1 MNLSFFIAD
10 RMAKQGRGGRRLS
23 SISNVIAWVSVALS
37 VAVMIVAV
45 FILNGFK
52 REIRT
57 KLSGFSGDI
66 QLTLGGTGTKNDMVP
81 VNAKVSYL
89 PDIRALKEVKDV
101 DPVCYKTGIL
111 KGREDIQG
119 VYFKGVDSLYDLSFF
134 RNSLIAG
141 DLPDFHGKISSDILI
156 SKRIADILGY
166 SIGDDVLA
174 YYVGERVLIR
184 KFKICGIYDAQIE
197 DIDKTLA
204 IIDIRHAQ
212 HLNGWN
218 ASDSSHAG
226 IGDISNFELRLR
238 EGADADAVS
247 KKITDIIGQKSTDD
261 DPDILPVPVTRLYRN
276 LFDWLNLLNFNVLI
290 VLILMIAVAG
300 FNMISS
306 LLIILFE
313 NISTIGVLKSMGMSN
328 RGISGVFMYRALFI
342 VLKGILWGDAVA
354 LGLSLV
360 QKLTRVIRLDP
371 ENYFVSFVPVDI
383 NIGTLIVVDVASVAL
398 IMLFL
403 LLGSIFIAK
412 VDPARTMSVQ

>member
-1 MNLSFFIAD
+1 MAAQWMNLSFFIAD
-10 RMAKQGRGGRRLS
+10 RMAKLGKGGRRLS
-23 SISNVIAWVSVALS
+23 NISNVIAWVSVALS
-37 VAVMIVAV
+37 VAVMVIAI

-81 VNAKVSYL
+81 VKSSLSYMS
-89 PDIRALKEVKDV
+89 DIRALGEVAEV

-111 KGREDIQG
+111 KGREEIQG

-134 RNSLIAG
+134 KNTLIAG
-141 DLPDFHGKISSDILI
+141 KLPDFHGKISTDILV

-166 SIGDDVLA
+166 SVGDDVLA
-174 YYVGERVLIR
+174 YYVGDRVTLR
-184 KFKICGIYDAQIE
+184 KFRICGIYDAQIE

-204 IIDIRHAQ
+204 IIDMRHAQ
-212 HLNGWN
+212 HLNGW
-218 ASDSSHAG
+218 SG
-226 IGDISNFELRLR
+226 EISNYELRLKD
-238 EGADADAVS
+238 GADADVVS
-247 KKITDIIGQKSTDD
+247 RKIMDIIGDKATTD
-261 DPDILPVPVTRLYRN
+261 DPDIRPVSVTRLYRN

-290 VLILMIAVAG
+290 VLVLMIAVAG

-313 NISTIGVLKSMGMSN
+313 NTSTIGVLKSMGMQN
-328 RGISGVFMYRALFI
+328 KGISGVFLYRALFI
-342 VLKGILWGDAVA
+342 VLKGIAWGDLVA
-354 LGLSLV
+354 LALAVVEGLTHV
-360 QKLTRVIRLDP
+360 IKLNP
-371 ENYFVSFVPVDI
+371 ENYFVSYVPVDI
-383 NIGTLIVVDVASVAL
+383 NIMAMLLVDVASVAL

-412 VDPARTMSVQ
+412 VDPAKTMSVE

>member
-1 MNLSFFIAD
+1 
-10 RMAKQGRGGRRLS
+10 
-23 SISNVIAWVSVALS
+23 
-37 VAVMIVAV
+37 
-45 FILNGFK
+45 
-52 REIRT
+52 
-57 KLSGFSGDI
+57 
-66 QLTLGGTGTKNDMVP
+66 
-81 VNAKVSYL
+81 
-89 PDIRALKEVKDV
+89 
-101 DPVCYKTGIL
+101 
-111 KGREDIQG
+111 
-119 VYFKGVDSLYDLSFF
+119 
-134 RNSLIAG
+134 
-141 DLPDFHGKISSDILI
+141 
-156 SKRIADILGY
+156 
-166 SIGDDVLA
+166 
-174 YYVGERVLIR
+174 
-184 KFKICGIYDAQIE
+184 
-197 DIDKTLA
+197 
-204 IIDIRHAQ
+204 
-212 HLNGWN
+212 
-218 ASDSSHAG
+218 HAG
-226 IGDISNFELRLR
+226 IVDISKFELRHMA
-238 EGADADAVS
+238 GADADAVS

-360 QKLTRVIRLDP
+360 QKLTRVIKLDP